1 MDASGL
7 VAQRGMSDVMAALS
21 SRQEFQQALRQA
33 FQTAA
38 QQGTRE
44 LFISDPDFSLWP
56 LGEVAVVQSLTDW
69 AMSHRQITMLAQNYD
84 DLVKRH
90 PRFVVWRRQWAHVV
104 HCRTP
109 ENAELETVPSMLIA
123 PGLVTLRA
131 WDTRHFRASVS
142 NKPEDELQ
150 AREEIGAL
158 LQRSVDSFP
167 ASVLGL

>member
-1 MDASGL
+1 M
-7 VAQRGMSDVMAALS
+7 VTMLS
-21 SRQEFQQALRQA
+21 SRQDFQQALRQA
-33 FQTAA
+33 LHEVAMA
-38 QQGTRE
+38 GIRE

-69 AMSHRQITMLAQNYD
+69 AMSHRQLTMLAQNYD

-90 PRFVVWRRQWAHVV
+90 PRFVVWRRQWTHVV
-104 HCRTP
+104 HCRAS
-109 ENAELETVPSMLIA
+109 ENAEVAEVPSVLIA

-131 WDTRHFRASVS
+131 WDARHFRARVS